1 MVSETIQLSQS
12 DESLGQVSGGYVEA
26 SGDCGPKIE
35 AWGLRLEE
43 LRVDELDRSDLEC
56 LGKALDQHP
65 VSLHGPNVGVELA
78 ERLLVVRTREGRP
91 GKLKANKVQRAFE
104 NKRGQ
109 RNIVLKARQMGLTT
123 WVAAR
128 FFLKTITQPGT
139 LTLEVAH
146 TQEAAEEIFRI
157 VHRFLDWLPDG
168 LREGAL
174 KTGRA
179 NVRQIVFPEIDAE
192 YRVVS
197 AADRNAGRGLTVQ
210 NLHCSELARWPGD
223 AADILAGLRAA
234 MAPGGELILESTP
247 QGVGG
252 CFYEEWRKAGET
264 ATVRHFFPWWMETRY
279 HSEAVDEASLTDEER
294 VLMETHGLKLAQIA
308 YRRRIRADF
317 RGLTAQ
323 EYAEDEESCFLASG
337 ESVFELAAVEARLK
351 TAPEPVERRKNGEL
365 EIWLPPVK
373 GKEYLVAVDP
383 AGGGSDG
390 DYSAAQVL
398 EMETGLQCAEF
409 AGHVGG
415 LELARFVTGLAAEYN
430 GAWLVV
436 ERNNHGSGVLAL
448 AETACKY
455 ERIYQ
460 QGGRQGGQ
468 AGWLTTSVSR
478 PAVIA
483 RLEAALVEVPEL
495 FQSRRLLGECR
506 SFVRQPNGSSGA
518 QAGTHDDR
526 VMAMAIGLAA
536 RAELAEKKTSRQLLA
551 SGRSLGG
558 VRLGSCSLSSSS
570 HSTNAWKLVAESRC
584 RISRLP
590 FPAIAQPGESPYNI
604 DSEELEERSVC
615 RCRRKRFIPITPW
628 CA

>member
-1 MVSETIQLSQS
+1 MGEQ
-12 DESLGQVSGGYVEA
+12 
-26 SGDCGPKIE
+26 GDCGLKVDS
-35 AWGLRLEE
+35 WGLRLEE
-43 LRVDELDRSDLEC
+43 LPAEEMDRKDLEC
-56 LGKALDQHP
+56 LGKALDHHP
-65 VSLHGPNVGVELA
+65 RSLRGPTVGMVLA
-78 ERLLVVRTREGRP
+78 ERMLVVRTREGRP

-104 NKRGQ
+104 QKRGQ

-157 VHRFLDWLPDG
+157 VHRFLDWMPNG
-168 LREGAL
+168 LRAGPL
-174 KTGRA
+174 RTGRA
-179 NVRQIVFPEIDAE
+179 NVRQIVFPAMDAE

-197 AADRNAGRGLTVQ
+197 AADRNAGRGLTIQ
-210 NLHCSELARWPGD
+210 NLHCSELARWPGG
-223 AADILAGLRAA
+223 AAEILAGLRAA
-234 MAPGGELILESTP
+234 MAPNGELILESTP

-252 CFYEEWRKAGET
+252 CFYEEWQKAGET
-264 ATVRHFFPWWMETRY
+264 GMVRHFFPWWMESRY
-279 HSEAVDEASLTDEER
+279 RSAAVDEASLTDEER
-294 VLMETHGLKLAQIA
+294 GLVEQHELKLSQIA

-351 TAPEPVERRKNGEL
+351 TAPEPVERRQNGEL

-373 GKEYLVAVDP
+373 GKEYVVAVDP
-383 AGGGSDG
+383 AGGGSNG
-390 DYSAAQVL
+390 DYSAAQVV

-409 AGHVGG
+409 AAHMGG
-415 LELARFVTGLAAEYN
+415 LELARYVTGLAKEYN

-436 ERNNHGSGVLAL
+436 ERNNHGTGVLAL

-455 ERIYQ
+455 ERVY
-460 QGGRQGGQ
+460 RQSGQ

-478 PAVIA
+478 PQVIG
-483 RLEAALVEVPEL
+483 RLGAALVEEPDL

-506 SFVRQPNGSSGA
+506 SFVRLPNGSSGA

-526 VMAMAIGLAA
+526 VMAMAIALAA
-536 RAELAEKKTSRQLLA
+536 RAELAGKK
-551 SGRSLGG
+551 GSL
-558 VRLGSCSLSSSS
+558 
-570 HSTNAWKLVAESRC
+570 
-584 RISRLP
+584 
-590 FPAIAQPGESPYNI
+590 
-604 DSEELEERSVC
+604 
-615 RCRRKRFIPITPW
+615 
-628 CA
+628 